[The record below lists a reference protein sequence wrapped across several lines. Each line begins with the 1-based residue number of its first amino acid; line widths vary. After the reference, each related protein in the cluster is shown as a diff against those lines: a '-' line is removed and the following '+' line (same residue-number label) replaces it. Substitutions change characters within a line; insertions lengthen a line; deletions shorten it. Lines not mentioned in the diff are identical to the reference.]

1 MVQRKTAEMK
11 KTADVKKTAEI
22 TTEQIKELRARTGA
36 GIVDCRN
43 ALQQASGDLER
54 AVEILRAKGLAT
66 AEKKAGRAATEGLVE
81 AYIHTGGKVGAMVE
95 VNCETD
101 FVARTDEFRRLAR
114 DLAMQVTASVPR
126 YVTREDVPKEVMEE
140 QRRLFAQEL
149 SGKPAAA
156 VEGRLAKWYQDVVL
170 LEQPFI
176 KDESK
181 TVRDVVTDAVA
192 RIGENIQIRRFTRFR
207 IGE

>member
-1 MVQRKTAEMK
+1 MER
-11 KTADVKKTAEI
+11 KTAEI

-43 ALQQASGDLER
+43 ALQQAGGDLDK
-54 AVEILRAKGLAT
+54 ATEILKAKGLAT
-66 AEKKAGRAATEGLVE
+66 AQKKAGRAATEGLIE

-101 FVARTDEFRRLAR
+101 FVARTDEFRRLSR
-114 DLAMQVTASVPR
+114 DLAMQITASAPR
-126 YVTREDVPKEVMEE
+126 YVMREEIPAETVEE
-140 QRRLFAQEL
+140 QRRLFASDL
-149 SGKPAAA
+149 AGKPAAA
-156 VEGRLAKWYQDVVL
+156 VEGRLTKWYQEVVL

-176 KDESK
+176 RDESK
-181 TVRDVVTDAVA
+181 TVRDLITEAIS
-192 RIGENIQIRRFTRFR
+192 RIGENIQVRRFARFR

>member
-1 MVQRKTAEMK
+1 MVQR
-11 KTADVKKTAEI
+11 KTAEI

-43 ALQQASGDLER
+43 ALQQAGGDIER

-66 AEKKAGRAATEGLVE
+66 AEKKAGRAATEGLIE

-126 YVTREDVPKEVMEE
+126 YVNREEIPAEVVEK
-140 QRRLFAQEL
+140 QRALFAQEL
-149 SGKPAAA
+149 AEKPAAA

-181 TVRDVVTDAVA
+181 TVRDIITDAVA

>member
-1 MVQRKTAEMK
+1 MVQRKTAEIK
-11 KTADVKKTAEI
+11 KTGEI

-36 GIVDCRN
+36 GVVDCRN
-43 ALQQASGDLER
+43 ALRQSGGDLER

-66 AEKKAGRAATEGLVE
+66 AEKKAGRAATEGLIE

-126 YVTREDVPKEVMEE
+126 YVTREEIPAEVVEK
-140 QRRLFAQEL
+140 RRALFAQEL
-149 SGKPAAA
+149 AGKPTAA

-181 TVRDVVTDAVA
+181 TVRDVITDAVA
-192 RIGENIQIRRFTRFR
+192 RIGENIQVRRFTRFR

>member
-1 MVQRKTAEMK
+1 MER
-11 KTADVKKTAEI
+11 KTAEI

-43 ALQQASGDLER
+43 ALQQAGGDLDK
-54 AVEILRAKGLAT
+54 ATEILKAKGLAT
-66 AEKKAGRAATEGLVE
+66 AQKKAGRAATEGLIE

-101 FVARTDEFRRLAR
+101 FVARTDEFRRLSR
-114 DLAMQVTASVPR
+114 DLAMQITASAPR
-126 YVTREDVPKEVMEE
+126 YVMREEIPAETVEE
-140 QRRLFAQEL
+140 QRRLFASDL
-149 SGKPAAA
+149 AGKPAAA
-156 VEGRLAKWYQDVVL
+156 VEGKLTKWYQEVVL

-176 KDESK
+176 RDESK
-181 TVRDVVTDAVA
+181 TVRDLITEAIS
-192 RIGENIQIRRFTRFR
+192 RIGENIQVRRFARFR

>member
-1 MVQRKTAEMK
+1 MVQRKTAEIK
-11 KTADVKKTAEI
+11 KTTEV

-43 ALQQASGDLER
+43 ALQQAGGDIER

-81 AYIHTGGKVGAMVE
+81 AYIHTGGKLGAMVE

-126 YVTREDVPKEVMEE
+126 YVTREEIPAAVVEE
-140 QRRLFAQEL
+140 QRALFATEL

-181 TVRDVVTDAVA
+181 TVRDVITDAVA
-192 RIGENIQIRRFTRFR
+192 RIGENIQIRRFARFR

>member
-1 MVQRKTAEMK
+1 MVQRKTAEI
-11 KTADVKKTAEI
+11 KKTAEI

-43 ALQQASGDLER
+43 ALQQAGGDLER

-66 AEKKAGRAATEGLVE
+66 AEKKAGRAATEGLIE

-126 YVTREDVPKEVMEE
+126 YVTREEIPAEVVEK
-140 QRRLFAQEL
+140 RRALFAQEL
-149 SGKPAAA
+149 AGKPAAA
-156 VEGRLAKWYQDVVL
+156 VEGRLAKWYQEVVL

-181 TVRDVVTDAVA
+181 TVRDIITDAVA